1 MPIPLSSLIAS
12 DSGHRVTRP
21 PISAYSSGVGRV
33 LGYIGRR
40 RETPVILCIDVEPD
54 PRVVDRSEP
63 PPWAGFEGFV
73 ERLPALRERLSE
85 ASGTTATFTWFLRMD
100 PQVAETY
107 GSPTW
112 VSERYAGEL
121 ADLTRSGDEVGLHTH
136 LWRWDS
142 QAAEWIADYQDPAWA
157 EQCVTMS
164 LDAFETAFGRQC
176 SVHRGGD
183 HFLSGPI
190 LSVLDDR
197 GLEIDLTVEPGQPP
211 LPGLVSGELSRGML
225 PDYRDVPLRPYRSN
239 PDSFPAPDAARD
251 SGPLLVPLLSAPRSR
266 PPFRRE
272 PLTVWDG
279 SAPRAFR
286 FRLAAEL
293 LRRAPPVI
301 ALAVRSD
308 AGRDVWA
315 WNQLCNRLQDLARH
329 RQMVFMT
336 ASGAVDHYAA

>member
-73 ERLPALRERLSE
+73 ERLRALRERLSK
-85 ASGTTATFTWFLRMD
+85 ASGTAATFTWFLRMD
-100 PQVAETY
+100 PQVAKTY

-157 EQCVTMS
+157 EHCVTMS

-197 GLEIDLTVEPGQPP
+197 GLEIDLTVEPGQAP

-225 PDYRDVPLRPYRSN
+225 PDYRDVPVRPYS
-239 PDSFPAPDAARD
+239 
-251 SGPLLVPLLSAPRSR
+251 
-266 PPFRRE
+266 
-272 PLTVWDG
+272 
-279 SAPRAFR
+279 
-286 FRLAAEL
+286 
-293 LRRAPPVI
+293 APPVI

-336 ASGAVDHYAA
+336 ASAAVDHYAAYPQRPTCSNHSPGPAAHTPGQSGNEGFFAQITER